1 MTKANTVNVHILDK
15 DYCISCPPSER
26 ERLEES
32 ARYLHR
38 KMREIRS
45 TGKVIGTERIAV
57 MAALNIAHEL
67 LHRGHVNSP
76 SVNAPAAPSEPQNAE
91 IQAQIQT
98 LLARANVALGGK
110 DAEDA

>member
-15 DYCISCPPSER
+15 DYCISCPPSEKD
-26 ERLEES
+26 RLEES

-67 LHRGHVNSP
+67 LHRDQAPVTA
-76 SVNAPAAPSEPQNAE
+76 APAPSAQPTPQNTE
-91 IQAQIQT
+91 VQEQIQQ
-98 LLARANVALGGK
+98 LLARANAALSSN
-110 DAEDA
+110 DPEDA